1 MVSSAMIRS
10 LASILIK
17 DRVAIVVILYE
28 GDKRLWYE
36 KLRRSID
43 SEVKRL
49 HCKISASN
57 SLEAFPQAMTQND
70 LECLSPACG
79 VCCDCDDVS
88 VLHSI
93 SRRLVM
99 KTKVGR
105 DKFYH
110 LISYA

>member
-1 MVSSAMIRS
+1 MIRS
-10 LASILIK
+10 LASILLK
-17 DRVAIVVILYE
+17 DRAAVVVILYE

-36 KLRRSID
+36 KLRRSITT
-43 SEVKRL
+43 EVKRL
-49 HCKISASN
+49 HCKISASDA
-57 SLEAFPQAMTQND
+57 LHAFPQTATHND

-88 VLHSI
+88 VLYSI
-93 SRRLVM
+93 SRRLVL

-110 LISYA
+110 LLSYA